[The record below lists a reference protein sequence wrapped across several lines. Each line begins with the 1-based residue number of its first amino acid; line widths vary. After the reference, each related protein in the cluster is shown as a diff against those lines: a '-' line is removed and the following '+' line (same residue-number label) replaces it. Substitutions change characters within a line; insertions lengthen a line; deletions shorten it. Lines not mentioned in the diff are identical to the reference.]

1 MSSPRVLNLLPA
13 TSEGRLEAEVNVLL
27 RLQPDDERGDV
38 DHLFPHS
45 DVSLTDENS
54 SVMNGLG
61 QAELEDLKSKE
72 DLFSSRRPSH
82 QPRPLNVHLGLQSP
96 L

>member
-1 MSSPRVLNLLPA
+1 M
-13 TSEGRLEAEVNVLL
+13 LL

-54 SVMNGLG
+54 SVMDGLG
-61 QAELEDLKSKE
+61 QSKLEDLKASKVVQFLE
-72 DLFSSRRPSH
+72 D
-82 QPRPLNVHLGLQSP
+82 
-96 L
+96 